1 MKKLDLQ
8 DGAEK
13 FLMGMSEPDLSRV
26 VAGIAGLLQE
36 PPRGDIEKMGG
47 GRSDYRL
54 RVGNYR
60 VLFRIE
66 RDIIQV
72 DAIATRG
79 QAYKK
84 KR

>member
-1 MKKLDLQ
+1 
-8 DGAEK
+8 
-13 FLMGMSEPDLSRV
+13 MSEPDLSRV

-54 RVGNYR
+54 CVGNYR